1 MQLTDSPA
9 CLYFE
14 KKPYQKIMAIIISIY
29 VIFLVLLSFPE
40 YSKSSYKSIILT
52 AFGIIFI
59 LEYIIK
65 IAVTLYFKK
74 PLKWTLEFY
83 SIIDL
88 LAIVS
93 FSLSF
98 LIHYNFLFLRVL
110 RVIRIFAAFEN
121 NRVSRAI
128 NTLTEVIQKKR
139 YDLIASFI
147 VLSVLLL
154 IASCAIYCFENEA
167 QPDKFSSI
175 FHSFW
180 WAIIT
185 MTTVGYGD
193 IYPITV
199 GGKVIASVFALI
211 GFGFITLPAAIIS
224 TGYLNMRDRYVCEKC
239 GNANESC

>member
-1 MQLTDSPA
+1 
-9 CLYFE
+9 
-14 KKPYQKIMAIIISIY
+14 MASIITMY
-29 VIFLVLLSFPE
+29 VILLVFLSFPE
-40 YSKSSYKSIILT
+40 HSQSSYKDMILS
-52 AFGIIFI
+52 AFGIIFL
-59 LEYIIK
+59 LEYFIK
-65 IAVTLYFKK
+65 IAFTLYFKK
-74 PLKWTLEFY
+74 PLKWILEFY

-88 LAIVS
+88 IAIVS

-167 QPDKFSSI
+167 QPEKFSSI
-175 FHSFW
+175 LHSFW

-193 IYPITV
+193 IYPITA